1 MKYKLLHWCNDKGR
15 YIFDALKSVCDD
27 LPSKIKGSKF
37 HFEDSINRRIR
48 QPFMGKG
55 NNPKNLLP
63 NHCTARLSKAA
74 KTFGWLKWWHDR
86 QNFVLGLF
94 QGYEDS
100 ISNQAEV
107 V

>member
-1 MKYKLLHWCNDKGR
+1 
-15 YIFDALKSVCDD
+15 
-27 LPSKIKGSKF
+27 
-37 HFEDSINRRIR
+37 
-48 QPFMGKG
+48 MGKG

-86 QNFVLGLF
+86 QNFVLDLF